1 MKKGTNFDIS
11 LTRTE
16 TLYLLKPDK
25 YEKSI
30 SDNHNKRQ
38 AFYYKI

>member
-1 MKKGTNFDIS
+1 MEKGTNFDIS

-16 TLYLLKPDK
+16 ALYLLKPDK

-30 SDNHNKRQ
+30 SDKPKLRH
-38 AFYYKI
+38 YV